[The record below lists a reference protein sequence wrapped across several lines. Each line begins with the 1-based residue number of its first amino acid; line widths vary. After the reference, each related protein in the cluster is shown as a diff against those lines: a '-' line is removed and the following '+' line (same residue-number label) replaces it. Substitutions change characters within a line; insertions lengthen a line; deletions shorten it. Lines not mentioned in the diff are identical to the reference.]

1 VIDDL
6 PAGPTGPPINYGRV
20 ALGGLVAGVVANI
33 CDNISNGI
41 LLTDD
46 MNRMTSRLNLDPDV
60 VSSQGVLVTWIVV
73 DFIYAFL
80 IVWTYAAVRP
90 RLGPG
95 PKTAIVAGL
104 ILWGAITA
112 VLLGYQQMGVFTFDS
127 FLKSAGLLAL
137 STILASLA
145 GGAVYKE

>member
-1 VIDDL
+1 VIDDQ
-6 PAGPTGPPINYGRV
+6 PAGPPINYGRV

-60 VSSQGVLVTWIVV
+60 VSSQGVFVTWVVV

-95 PKTAIVAGL
+95 PKTAIIAGL
-104 ILWGAITA
+104 ILWAAIAA

>member
-1 VIDDL
+1 MIDDL
-6 PAGPTGPPINYGRV
+6 PAGPPINYGRV

-60 VSSQGVLVTWIVV
+60 VSSQGVFVTWVVV

-95 PKTAIVAGL
+95 PKTAIIAGL

>member
-1 VIDDL
+1 MIDDQ
-6 PAGPTGPPINYGRV
+6 PAGPPINYGRV

-60 VSSQGVLVTWIVV
+60 VSSQGVFVTWVVV

-95 PKTAIVAGL
+95 PKTAIIAGL

>member
-1 VIDDL
+1 MIDDQ
-6 PAGPTGPPINYGRV
+6 PAGPPINYGRV

-60 VSSQGVLVTWIVV
+60 VSSQGVFVTWVVV

-95 PKTAIVAGL
+95 PKTAIIAGL
-104 ILWGAITA
+104 ILWGGITA

>member
-1 VIDDL
+1 MIDDQ
-6 PAGPTGPPINYGRV
+6 PAGPPINYGRV